1 MFMRL
6 SLTPPDKRTQEFKE
20 INFFYSL
27 GATGP
32 PTDATTHFHQAYG
45 GELMG
50 DAENISIEP
59 FAWNGNHFVTIKA
72 VIELMDGTTSTEFYT
87 YEDLDTISI
96 ESFTTSWRGG
106 TSNIYD
112 FEAVVRNQ
120 KPNTMFYVRSQAGDP
135 ECQLPDIIPVS
146 PNNNAERMALELQ
159 ASGMTY
165 TIFNPNTNFTITLIL
180 ADDEGN
186 ILDFASICQDWL
198 QDL

>member
-1 MFMRL
+1 M
-6 SLTPPDKRTQEFKE
+6 
-20 INFFYSL
+20 
-27 GATGP
+27 GATEP
-32 PTDATTHFHQAYG
+32 PTDATTFFHIAYS
-45 GELMG
+45 GELMT
-50 DAENISIEP
+50 DWENISIEP

-72 VIELMDGTTSTEFYT
+72 EIELMDGTTSTEFYT

-106 TSNIYD
+106 TSIVYD

-135 ECQLPDIIPVS
+135 ECQLPDIIPES
-146 PNNNAERMALELQ
+146 PNANAERMAAELKDT
-159 ASGMTY
+159 GTTY
-165 TIFNPNTNFTITLIL
+165 STFNQSENFTIALIL